1 MKCFQ
6 RFFCLT
12 VFLAAIS
19 AAVLLVSCGN
29 GNVSPAPDADTKAVA
44 PESAPEKPADA
55 APASAPETSTKAD
68 VPPAGAGMKSPVESN
83 ESKEADSAPAAAAVT
98 SPEKK
103 KMEEGKPV
111 AEGREVATL
120 GGGCF
125 WCTEAVMERLE
136 GVTDVISGYMG
147 GHVENP
153 TYEQICTKTTGHAEV
168 IEVTFDPNII
178 SFEEILDVFWQAH
191 DPTTLNQQGAD
202 KGPQYRSVIF
212 YHSPQQRNIAMQ
224 SMKKL
229 NESGTYP
236 DPAVT
241 EISEATKFWVA
252 EEYHQNYYV
261 QNKDTNPY
269 CRVVISPK
277 LKKLGME

>member
-1 MKCFQ
+1 MK
-6 RFFCLT
+6 
-12 VFLAAIS
+12 
-19 AAVLLVSCGN
+19 
-29 GNVSPAPDADTKAVA
+29 
-44 PESAPEKPADA
+44 
-55 APASAPETSTKAD
+55 
-68 VPPAGAGMKSPVESN
+68 
-83 ESKEADSAPAAAAVT
+83 
-98 SPEKK
+98 
-103 KMEEGKPV
+103 EGKA
-111 AEGREVATL
+111 AEQGKEVATI

-136 GVTDVISGYMG
+136 GVSDVVSGYMG

-153 TYEQICTKTTGHAEV
+153 TYEQIGTKTTGHAEV
-168 IEVTFDPNII
+168 IQITYDPSVI
-178 SFEEILDVFWQAH
+178 SFDELLDVFWQAH

-212 YHSPQQRNIAMQ
+212 YHSPEQKSLAMA

-229 NESGTYP
+229 NESGIYP

-241 EISEATKFWVA
+241 EITAASKFWVA
-252 EEYHQNYYV
+252 EEYHQDYYRL
-261 QNKDTNPY
+261 NKDTNPY